1 MFIVFYITSQAIF
14 VEPRFELRPHPSP
27 EVRWYAQNCLQK
39 RKKSLRKV
47 RIRIH
52 HLHPCFQN
60 QKRDSLRSLQTG
72 KAV

>member
-14 VEPRFELRPHPSP
+14 AEPRFELSPHP
-27 EVRWYAQNCLQK
+27 WYAQNRLQK
-39 RKKSLRKV
+39 RKKSLQKV

-60 QKRDSLRSLQTG
+60 
-72 KAV
+72 